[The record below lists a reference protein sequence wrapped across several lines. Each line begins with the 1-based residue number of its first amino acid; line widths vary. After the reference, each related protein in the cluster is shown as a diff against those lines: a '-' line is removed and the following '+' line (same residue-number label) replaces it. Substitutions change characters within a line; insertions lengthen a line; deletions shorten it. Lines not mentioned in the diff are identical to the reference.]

1 MRRTLCLLA
10 VAASLGVSSAAFAQ
24 QPQPPPP
31 NAEALKHFLAGKAHR
46 DSGDCKSAITELDI
60 SIAKEKSI
68 GAFYNLGFCHEK
80 VGNKKLALFN
90 YKEAEKLAKERGD
103 DRQREI
109 GAQIRFFFEQTVH
122 IRLALPP
129 SAPPDL
135 KVLIDGETLPN
146 EEFEGLQI
154 YFPPSKKLTY
164 ELRITA
170 SDYEDIKQTIDSAT
184 VDQKRA
190 VTVTLKKVGE
200 NVVIKP
206 EPRIIGQKWGP
217 FQYLGLGLIAV
228 GAVGIGYSGV
238 AFAAYS
244 ADKDNIFKKF
254 TDAEA
259 AAKGCPSDA
268 PMKDPESTC
277 GKNVATR
284 EDLRFA
290 YNENERKANEDKILW
305 LSFSIGGALAIA
317 GGVLLIVAG
326 PRTDVY
332 STDAGATAKAEPPKP
347 TIRIVPA
354 LTPHQQSLSLVGT
367 F

>member
-10 VAASLGVSSAAFAQ
+10 VAASLAVSSAAFGQ
-24 QPQPPPP
+24 QPQPAP
-31 NAEALKHFLAGKAHR
+31 NPDALKHFLAGKAHR
-46 DSGDCKSAITELDI
+46 DAGDCKSAITELDI
-60 SIAKEKSI
+60 SINKEKSI

-122 IRLALPP
+122 IRLAVPP

-135 KVLIDGETLPN
+135 KVLIDGEELPN

-154 YFPPSKKLTY
+154 YFPPAKRASY

-170 SDYEDIKQTIDSAT
+170 TGYEEIKQPIDSTT

-190 VTVTLKKVGE
+190 VAVVLKKLGE
-200 NVVIKP
+200 NVVVKP

-228 GAVGIGYSGV
+228 GAVGM
-238 AFAAYS
+238 AYTGIS
-244 ADKDNIFKKF
+244 FGSYKVSESDLRNKF
-254 TDAEA
+254 TDAEN
-259 AAKGCPSDA
+259 AAKGCPSDSA
-268 PMKDPESTC
+268 EKDPTSTC
-277 GKNVATR
+277 GKNVDTR
-284 EDLRFA
+284 EDLRFD
-290 YNENERKANEDKILW
+290 YNQNERDAKGRQGTW
-305 LSFSIGGALAIA
+305 LALAIGGGVA
-317 GGVLLIVAG
+317 VIGGVLLILVA

-332 STDAGATAKAEPPKP
+332 STDAGARAKAEPPKP

-354 LTPHQQSLSLVGT
+354 LGPYQQGLSLVGT